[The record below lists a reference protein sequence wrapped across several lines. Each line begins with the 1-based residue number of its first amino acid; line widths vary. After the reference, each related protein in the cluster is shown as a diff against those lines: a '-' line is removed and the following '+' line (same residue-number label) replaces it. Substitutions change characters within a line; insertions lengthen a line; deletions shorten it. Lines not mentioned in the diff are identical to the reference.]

1 MRWSTL
7 FTPTLRD
14 APGDAEAAS
23 HKLLVRGGFIRQL
36 HAGHYTL
43 LPLAFRVK
51 QKVTRIVREEM
62 DAIGGQEVQMP
73 TMHPATLWQ
82 QSGRWDSM
90 GDVMFR
96 VTDRHDT
103 DNALGV
109 TAEEIFATVGAEIGS
124 YKQLPQLWYQIHT
137 KHRDEARPKSGLL
150 RVREFTMKDSYSFDL
165 DDAGLDAQFDAHH
178 GAYLRIF
185 ERLGLEAIPVEAS
198 SGNMGGSDSIEFM
211 VPAEAGEDDVV
222 VCPSCGYAANVEKA
236 VAQVPALVD
245 EPGPGAP
252 ERVDTPGV
260 RTIADL
266 AEQFGAA
273 ATQQVKTMVYVV
285 DDQVT
290 LALVRGDHQLN
301 EQKLADATG
310 ANRLRPA
317 TPDETLEHLGAR
329 PGSLGAVGVSGLRI
343 LADPALQ
350 GRSNL
355 WTGANAD
362 DVHICGVDI
371 ERDIAVDDWAD
382 LRQVTAGEPC
392 ARCGTALDVVATIEA
407 GHIFKLGRK
416 YAETFGVQVLDADS
430 KLQTVVMGSYGIGI
444 DRAIATIV
452 ETHHD
457 DRGIVWPVSVAPYEV
472 VITIVQLKNDESV
485 AAAETLYDELQAA
498 GIDVLLDDR
507 DARAGV
513 KFADAELIGVPY
525 RITMGPKALAD
536 GMVEFTHARHRRDR
550 TGAGERH
557 RRASDG
563 RGRRRTLRR
572 GPG

>member
-43 LPLAFRVK
+43 LPLGFRVK
-51 QKVTRIVREEM
+51 QKVTEIVRQEM

-73 TMHPATLWQ
+73 TMHPASLWQ

-96 VTDRHDT
+96 VRDRHDAE
-103 DNALGV
+103 NALGV

-165 DDAGLDAQFDAHH
+165 DEAGLDAQFDAHH

-185 ERLGLEAIPVEAS
+185 GRMGLAAIPVEAS

-222 VCPSCGYAANVEKA
+222 VCPGCGYAANVEKA
-236 VAQVPALVD
+236 VAQVPEVAD
-245 EPGPGAP
+245 EAGPDAP
-252 ERVDTPGV
+252 ERVDTPDV

-266 AEQFGAA
+266 AEQFGAGA
-273 ATQQVKTMVYVV
+273 ERQVKTMVYVV

-301 EQKLADATG
+301 EQKLSDATG

-317 TPDETLEHLGAR
+317 TPDETFEHLGAR
-329 PGSLGAVGVSGLRI
+329 PGSLGAVGVTGLRI

-362 DVHICGVDI
+362 DVHLRGVDI
-371 ERDIAVDDWAD
+371 ERDIAVDAWVD

-430 KLQTVVMGSYGIGI
+430 KLQTVIMGSYGIGI

-457 DRGIVWPVSVAPYEV
+457 DRGIVWPVAVAPYEV
-472 VITIVQLKNDESV
+472 VITIVQVKNDESV
-485 AAAETLYDELQAA
+485 AAAEELYGALRAA

-513 KFADAELIGVPY
+513 KFADAELIGIPY
-525 RITMGPKALAD
+525 RITIGPKALAD
-536 GMVEFTHARHRRDR
+536 GMVELTPRATGETELVPITDIADR
-550 TGAGERH
+550 VVAAVVPER
-557 RRASDG
+557 
-563 RGRRRTLRR
+563 
-572 GPG
+572 

>member
-43 LPLAFRVK
+43 LPLGFRVK
-51 QKVTRIVREEM
+51 QKVTEIVRQEM

-73 TMHPATLWQ
+73 TMHPASLWQ
-82 QSGRWDSM
+82 QSGRWESM

-96 VTDRHDT
+96 LRDRHDAE
-103 DNALGV
+103 NALGV

-165 DDAGLDAQFDAHH
+165 DEAGLDASFDAHH

-185 ERLGLEAIPVEAS
+185 GRMGLEAIPVEAS

-222 VCPSCGYAANVEKA
+222 VCPGCGYAANVEKA
-236 VAQVPALVD
+236 VAQVPAIVD
-245 EPGPGAP
+245 EPGPDAP
-252 ERVDTPGV
+252 ERIDTPDV

-266 AEQFGAA
+266 AEQFGVGAER
-273 ATQQVKTMVYVV
+273 QVKTMVYVV
-285 DDQVT
+285 DDQIT

-310 ANRLRPA
+310 ANRIRPA
-317 TPDETLEHLGAR
+317 TPDETVEHLGAR
-329 PGSLGAVGVSGLRI
+329 PGSLGAVGVTGLRI
-343 LADPALQ
+343 LADPALR
-350 GRSNL
+350 GRSDL

-362 DVHICGVDI
+362 DVHLRGVDI
-371 ERDIAVDDWAD
+371 ERDIAVDAWVD

-430 KLQTVVMGSYGIGI
+430 KLRTVIMGSYGIGI

-472 VITIVQLKNDESV
+472 VITIVQVKNDESV
-485 AAAETLYDELQAA
+485 AAAEALYTELQTA

-513 KFADAELIGVPY
+513 KFADAELIGIPY
-525 RITMGPKALAD
+525 RITIGPKALAD
-536 GMVEFTHARHRRDR
+536 GMVELTPRATGETELVAVTDIADR
-550 TGAGERH
+550 VAAAVASER
-557 RRASDG
+557 
-563 RGRRRTLRR
+563 
-572 GPG
+572 

>member
-43 LPLAFRVK
+43 LPLGFRVK
-51 QKVTRIVREEM
+51 QKVTEIVRREM

-73 TMHPATLWQ
+73 TMHPASLWQ

-96 VTDRHDT
+96 VRDRHDAE
-103 DNALGV
+103 NALGV

-165 DDAGLDAQFDAHH
+165 DEAGLDASFDAHH

-185 ERLGLEAIPVEAS
+185 GRMGLAAIPVEAS

-222 VCPSCGYAANVEKA
+222 VCSGCGYAANVEKA
-236 VAQVPALVD
+236 VARVPDVAD
-245 EPGPGAP
+245 EAGPDAP
-252 ERVDTPGV
+252 ERVDTPDV

-266 AEQFGAA
+266 AERFGAGA
-273 ATQQVKTMVYVV
+273 DRQVKTMVYMV

-317 TPDETLEHLGAR
+317 TPDETVEHLGAR
-329 PGSLGAVGVSGLRI
+329 PGSLGAVGVTGLRI
-343 LADPALQ
+343 LADPALR

-362 DVHICGVDI
+362 DVHLRGVDI
-371 ERDIAVDDWAD
+371 ERDIAVDAWAD

-430 KLQTVVMGSYGIGI
+430 KLQTVIMGSYGIGI

-457 DRGIVWPVSVAPYEV
+457 ERGIVWPMAVAPYEA
-472 VITIVQLKNDESV
+472 VITIVQVKNDESV
-485 AAAETLYDELQAA
+485 AAAEELYTALRAA

-513 KFADAELIGVPY
+513 KFADAELIGIPY
-525 RITMGPKALAD
+525 RITIGPKALAE
-536 GMVEFTHARHRRDR
+536 GMVELTPRATGETELVAVTDIADR
-550 TGAGERH
+550 VVAAVVSER
-557 RRASDG
+557 
-563 RGRRRTLRR
+563 
-572 GPG
+572 